1 MEKGFRHAGVK
12 PHGFTLIELLVV
24 IAIIAILAAIL
35 LPALGKARARGKAA
49 NCVSNQK
56 TLGQALVQY
65 MDDNEGYIP
74 YHKKPTGTNN
84 WTRWGAMK
92 YLFPAYKIG
101 NTGTPGGLN
110 SKNGGVFFC
119 TEFKHNYPLRNST
132 ETTGEIFYT
141 WPDFSTHWTDRS
153 GVSLPGT
160 PKISRVN
167 NPSKKFLMI
176 PVGRQVEGGIGNT
189 RFYWPNKNIFPH
201 SNRANVLHF
210 DGHSEAYPEVLP
222 YFNPIQGDNGTAAKR
237 LAVLHWNYAK
247 DKWD

>member
-1 MEKGFRHAGVK
+1 MKKESLRRDYGRHCHNK
-12 PHGFTLIELLVV
+12 FTLIELLVV

-56 TLGQALVQY
+56 TIGQALVQY
-65 MDDNEGYIP
+65 MDDYEGFIP
-74 YHKKPTGTNN
+74 YWAGG
-84 WTRWGAMK
+84 TRWRAMK
-92 YLFPAYKIG
+92 YLFPAYPIATK
-101 NTGTPGGLN
+101 GTPGSMT

-119 TEFKHNYPLRNST
+119 TEFKHNYPLRNSA

-141 WPDFSTHWTDRS
+141 WPDFSTHWSDRS
-153 GVSLPGT
+153 GVTLPGT

-176 PVGRQVEGGIGNT
+176 PVGRQTDGGIGST

-201 SNRANVLHF
+201 NNRANVLHF
-210 DGHSEAYPEVLP
+210 DGHSESYPEVLP

-247 DKWD
+247 DKYD